1 MKESTPDIPKLSE
14 DKKKE
19 MILEFLDRLEGAF
32 DSWDDKLK
40 TSIGTQSK
48 DLRYVMLNS
57 IIKGIDEKSREIKD
71 IREII
76 PW

>member
-1 MKESTPDIPKLSE
+1 MKESTPDIPKISE
-14 DKKKE
+14 ERKEE
-19 MILEFLDRLEGAF
+19 MISEFLDRLEGSF

-40 TSIGTQSK
+40 TSIATKSE
-48 DLRYVMLNS
+48 DLRYVLLNS
-57 IIKGIDEKSREIKD
+57 ILRGIDEKNREIKD